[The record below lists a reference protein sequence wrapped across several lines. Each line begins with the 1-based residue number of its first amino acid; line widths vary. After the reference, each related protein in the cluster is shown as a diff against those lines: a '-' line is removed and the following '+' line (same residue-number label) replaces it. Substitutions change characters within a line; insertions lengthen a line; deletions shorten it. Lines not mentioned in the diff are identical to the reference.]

1 MNLKKR
7 KRQKRKMNFWGRP
20 KNRLFGWRNGIVSFV
35 LASQHDVDCLDLHL
49 SRFVDVVRLV
59 QSFRVGSWQ
68 QRGRTVAVSAQ
79 QTDWSA
85 DFGAVHGTGG
95 HVGRCRW
102 RPTVE
107 TRSVAPIVQLLHRT
121 AKRRWNGTNFFLF
134 LYLFHYFCLFLT
146 SCLALCKTVSR
157 PQFSAQ
163 SLYSNSLAL
172 VHFTCFSNSFAL
184 QKRTSPLVGQ
194 SAKVCE
200 LRRNEK

>member
-20 KNRLFGWRNGIVSFV
+20 KNRLFGSRNGIVSFTV
-35 LASQHDVDCLDLHL
+35 ASEHDVDCLHLHL

-59 QSFRVGSWQ
+59 QSFRVGRWQ

-121 AKRRWNGTNFFLF
+121 AKRRWNGTIFFF
-134 LYLFHYFCLFLT
+134 FFF
-146 SCLALCKTVSR
+146 
-157 PQFSAQ
+157 FISA
-163 SLYSNSLAL
+163 
-172 VHFTCFSNSFAL
+172 CF
-184 QKRTSPLVGQ
+184 
-194 SAKVCE
+194 
-200 LRRNEK
+200 

>member
-121 AKRRWNGTNFFLF
+121 AKRRWNGTNFFF
-134 LYLFHYFCLFLT
+134 FFIFFII
-146 SCLALCKTVSR
+146 SV
-157 PQFSAQ
+157 
-163 SLYSNSLAL
+163 
-172 VHFTCFSNSFAL
+172 CF
-184 QKRTSPLVGQ
+184 
-194 SAKVCE
+194 
-200 LRRNEK
+200 